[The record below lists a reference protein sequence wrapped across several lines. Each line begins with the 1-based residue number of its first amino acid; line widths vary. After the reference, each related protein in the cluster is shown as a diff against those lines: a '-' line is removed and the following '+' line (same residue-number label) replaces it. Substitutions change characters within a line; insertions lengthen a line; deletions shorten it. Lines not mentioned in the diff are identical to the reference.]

1 MLHVCRSPWRVEV
14 MQGNQ
19 PFLHVRPRPHLLRA
33 AEKNTN
39 LARAHIT
46 EQRQLGNIGI
56 VVLNEGDFRAGDAEL
71 FQLLRH
77 VIIDG
82 KAPVFRRGEVAEH
95 KLGGTLRLGFLPD
108 VENLFDRQIHL
119 TLRFVRC
126 SRFHQSKI
134 QSRLSS
140 LRRDFQHVVFA
151 GINAAVF
158 QSLGPRGERLHECL

>member
-1 MLHVCRSPWRVEV
+1 MGAGGFGGDKFFTDVAGKVLVVGLPLVC
-14 MQGNQ
+14 
-19 PFLHVRPRPHLLRA
+19 FCLLY
-33 AEKNTN
+33 TS
-39 LARAHIT
+39 
-46 EQRQLGNIGI
+46 
-56 VVLNEGDFRAGDAEL
+56 
-71 FQLLRH
+71 
-77 VIIDG
+77 
-82 KAPVFRRGEVAEH
+82 
-95 KLGGTLRLGFLPD
+95 
-108 VENLFDRQIHL
+108 NLFDRQIHL